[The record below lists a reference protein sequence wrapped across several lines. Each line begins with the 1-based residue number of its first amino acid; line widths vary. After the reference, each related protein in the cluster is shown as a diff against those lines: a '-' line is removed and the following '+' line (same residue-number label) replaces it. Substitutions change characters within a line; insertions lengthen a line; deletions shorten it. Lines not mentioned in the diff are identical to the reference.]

1 MANQLGLGAETSIRG
16 HSSRMIALSMDR
28 FDMPKRLAIVL
39 DNYFYLLISKL
50 LVDCYIKFTNDEL
63 MEIDGGRVVR

>member
-1 MANQLGLGAETSIRG
+1 
-16 HSSRMIALSMDR
+16 MIALSMDR